1 MSKIIRIAV
10 FRHSF
15 CLALKILLIDK
26 PIAMITN
33 TYDEVKTL
41 RGEVKYL
48 PAISIILPFEPVMS
62 LKTEL
67 EYRLK
72 RAMEKVETELM
83 ANYPVH
89 TAVPVI
95 VKLQNLIHQLNYN
108 THKKSI
114 AIFVSPLVE
123 KIYYLDIRV
132 EEKIVI
138 DESFEIRDLVY
149 SKKQNIQYLVL
160 LLSAER
166 SKMYLGNCSKFVL
179 IKSNAPDNIYAYKND
194 IAERVGNFSDPDKR
208 KETLIDKFLHHMD
221 EGLSIILKAYS
232 LPVFVLGPERVLGH
246 FKKITR
252 NKEKLVQFI
261 HGNYDE
267 ATEPEIRDALQPY
280 INNWRKVKEQDLLQQ
295 LESAMNGK
303 KLAIGIQD
311 AWTSAAH
318 KNSRLLVVEK
328 DFVYPGQIVNA
339 ETISPRDANANNPFY
354 VKDAVDDVMEKVL
367 QNGGDVE
374 FVENGILKDYDRIA
388 LIQYY

>member
-1 MSKIIRIAV
+1 
-10 FRHSF
+10 
-15 CLALKILLIDK
+15 
-26 PIAMITN
+26 MISN
-33 TYDEVKTL
+33 AYDEARAV
-41 RGEVKYL
+41 GEQVKYL
-48 PAISIILPFEPVMS
+48 PAISIIQPFEPMMS
-62 LKTEL
+62 LKSEL

-72 RAMEKVETELM
+72 RAVEKVETELM

-95 VKLQNLIHQLNYN
+95 VKLQNLIRQLNYN

-114 AIFVSPLVE
+114 AIFVSPLIE
-123 KIYYLDIRV
+123 KVYYLDIRV

-194 IAERVGNFSDPDKR
+194 AAERVANFSDPDKR
-208 KETLIDKFLHHMD
+208 KEILLDKFLHHMD
-221 EGLSIILKAYS
+221 EGLSIVLKAYD
-232 LPVFVLGPERVLGH
+232 LPVFVMGSEKVLGH
-246 FKKITR
+246 FKKITKNR
-252 NKEKLVQFI
+252 EKLVQFI
-261 HGNYDE
+261 HGNYNE
-267 ATEPEIRDALQPY
+267 ATEPEIRKALQPH
-280 INNWRKVKEQDLLQQ
+280 INNWRKIKEQDLLQQ
-295 LESAMNGK
+295 LESAINNK
-303 KLAIGIQD
+303 KLAIGIQN
-311 AWTSAAH
+311 AWMSAAH

-328 DFVYPGQIVNA
+328 DFVYPAQIINA
-339 ETISPRDANANNPFY
+339 ETISPHDPNTRNPFY
-354 VKDAVDDVMEKVL
+354 IKDAVDDVMEKVL

-374 FVENGILKDYDRIA
+374 FVENGLLKDYERIA